1 MQDLAFIALVFV
13 FFAGCLG
20 LVSVCQHLMED

>member
-13 FFAGCLG
+13 FFAGSLG